1 MEFGYILYKLRYL
14 WEGSVSVDAKDYREL
29 YIRGILDL
37 AEEHGLDYRRIVLE
51 QMAEKDL
58 IELRDALRMKHGN
71 INFKRFC

>member
-1 MEFGYILYKLRYL
+1 MNK
-14 WEGSVSVDAKDYREL
+14 KDYREL

-37 AEEHGLDYRRIVLE
+37 AEEHGLDYSREALE

>member
-1 MEFGYILYKLRYL
+1 MNK
-14 WEGSVSVDAKDYREL
+14 KDYREL

-37 AEEHGLDYRRIVLE
+37 AEEHGLEYSREVLE
-51 QMAEKDL
+51 RMAEKDL

>member
-1 MEFGYILYKLRYL
+1 MKE
-14 WEGSVSVDAKDYREL
+14 KDYREL
-29 YIRGILDL
+29 YISGILDL
-37 AEEHGLDYRRIVLE
+37 AEEHGLDYPRKTLE